1 MQARGLELSANHLW
15 SGGARLRGSLTWQ
28 DARWRQGERLVN
40 APRWMAKAHAGL
52 PLDAGWQA
60 GLELLAEG
68 PRQGGDGQQR
78 RGPVLLNLNLL
89 SDAIAP
95 GLSVSLGVQNLLDQ
109 RVRQPTSPENWRPE
123 VEQDGRSLFVKLEA
137 RF

>member
-1 MQARGLELSANHLW
+1 
-15 SGGARLRGSLTWQ
+15 
-28 DARWRQGERLVN
+28 
-40 APRWMAKAHAGL
+40 MAKIHAGL
-52 PLDAGWQA
+52 PLAAGWQA

-89 SDAIAP
+89 SDAIGP
-95 GLSVSLGVQNLLDQ
+95 GLTVSLGGLNLLDQ
-109 RVRQPTSPENWRPE
+109 RVRQPVSPDNWAPE
-123 VEQDGRSLFVKLEA
+123 AEQDGRSLYVKLEA